1 MVNKLCDEVNKKDSR
16 HKCLKN
22 SIFSFILKKFPS
34 FKEFTEHQLLYDSK
48 LNLSNFHV
56 LHNLIKF
63 NDCAVKDIMIPRA
76 EIYAVDI
83 NEGNLI
89 EKIIIQGQHTRIP
102 VYKDNLDNIIG
113 FLHIKDL
120 MSKFNKK
127 FNIEDIIH
135 NVIYVPP
142 SMKAVNLF
150 IKMQSSH
157 MNVAVVLDEY
167 GCTEGLVTMADLIEE
182 IVGDISDEHDTSSV
196 QEIVN
201 ISDNK
206 IEVSARVL
214 VETLEQSLNINLRDC
229 EEEYV
234 TIGGLILSMIGRI
247 PIVDEVFEHKSG
259 AVFLI
264 KEVDDRC
271 IHKIIIDLSNIKRAK
286 S

>member
-1 MVNKLCDEVNKKDSR
+1 MDKKLCGDEFNGNKHR
-16 HKCLKN
+16 GFKN
-22 SIFSFILKKFPS
+22 RIFSFLLRKFPS
-34 FKEFTEHQLLYDSK
+34 FREFAEHQLLYDNK
-48 LNLSNFHV
+48 LHLSNFHV

-76 EIYAVDI
+76 EIYAVNI
-83 NEGNLI
+83 SEENLI

-102 VYKDNLDNIIG
+102 VYKDNLDNIVG
-113 FLHIKDL
+113 FLHIKDV
-120 MSKFNKK
+120 MSKIDQK
-127 FNIEDIIH
+127 FNVKDIIH

-150 IKMQSSH
+150 VKMQSSH

-182 IVGDISDEHDTSSV
+182 IVGDISDEHDISSS
-196 QEIVN
+196 QEIIN

-206 IEVSARVL
+206 IEVNARVL

-234 TIGGLILSMIGRI
+234 TVGGLILSMIGRI
-247 PIVDEVFEHKSG
+247 PMVDEVFEHKSG
-259 AVFLI
+259 AVFLV

-271 IHKIIIDLSNIKRAK
+271 IHKVIIDLSNVKK
-286 S
+286 SSY